1 MHSFLGLDLA
11 WYGSGKTSALAVLQ
25 GDSDRVELLRV
36 FETLGSD
43 EEILDAIASSM
54 LPDAALGIDAPL
66 VISNATGQRACET
79 EIGRRFGHADAS
91 AHTSNLARFPNARS
105 VSLANR
111 LVAAGWRHQ
120 VNPASDQRCRGR
132 CLFEVYPHPAHV
144 VLFDLHRIIKYKKG
158 SVALRRV
165 GLTEL
170 RQAIVNEFGSAVPTL
185 VTGAVLQQ
193 VVDRQ
198 LESLRGGALKAYEDT
213 LDALLCAFIAAHY
226 WAWGAERNEMI
237 GTMAGGYIVTPS
249 RTVGGHPWSFARP
262 TRSGSARAAG
272 IANATAVGGTAI

>member
-11 WYGSGKTSALAVLQ
+11 WYGRGKTSALAVLL
-25 GDSDRVELLRV
+25 GDRERVELVQV

-43 EEILDAIASSM
+43 EEILKAIASST
-54 LPDAALGIDAPL
+54 LPDSALAIDAPL

-105 VSLANR
+105 VSIANR

-120 VNPASDQRCRGR
+120 VNPASDRRCRGR
-132 CLFEVYPHPAHV
+132 CLFEVYPHPVHV
-144 VLFDLHRIIKYKKG
+144 VLFDLHRIMKYKKG
-158 SVALRRV
+158 NMALRRA
-165 GLTEL
+165 GLTTF
-170 RQAIVNEFGSAVPTL
+170 RQAIMKHLGAAAPTL
-185 VTGAVLQQ
+185 MAGALLHQ
-193 VVDRQ
+193 VVDGQ
-198 LESLRGGALKAYEDT
+198 LEALRGGALKTYEDT

-237 GTMAGGYIVTPS
+237 GTMAEGYIVTPS
-249 RTVGGHPWSFARP
+249 RTVGGLPWSFER
-262 TRSGSARAAG
+262 TR
-272 IANATAVGGTAI
+272 T